1 MAQKAEG
8 MMSLAGKR
16 QRDKG
21 FLLLEIMMSVSILSI
36 GVLLILNSF
45 VKLIKATELSEDYF
59 RAGLL
64 LEEKLTE
71 VYNGYAK
78 EGLSKG
84 EFKDPS
90 NRFSWELY
98 LAKSEDDSCREVSL
112 KVLWREKDKE
122 EDLSVSTCI

>member
-1 MAQKAEG
+1 
-8 MMSLAGKR
+8 MSLAGKR
-16 QRDKG
+16 QKNKG
-21 FLLLEIMMSVSILSI
+21 FLLLEIMMSISILSM

-45 VKLIKATELSEDYF
+45 VKLIKAIELSEDYF

-84 EFKDPS
+84 EFKDSS
-90 NRFSWELY
+90 NRFSWELHIV
-98 LAKSEDDSCREVSL
+98 KTEDDPCKEVSL
-112 KVLWREKDKE
+112 KILWRGKDKE